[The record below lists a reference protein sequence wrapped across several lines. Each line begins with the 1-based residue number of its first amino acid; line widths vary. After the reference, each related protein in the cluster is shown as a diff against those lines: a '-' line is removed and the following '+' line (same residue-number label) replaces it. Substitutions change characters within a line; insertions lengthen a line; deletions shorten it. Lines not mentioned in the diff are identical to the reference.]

1 MKRPNILWITA
12 LILAWFFDFLFWMH
26 NPGVSFAIYVI
37 LCLVGGFVLLHL
49 DGRKPHWKSLL
60 LLLPIIFFVAISFI
74 RQEPMS
80 RLLAYAFTLFS
91 LGVLAMSYLGGR
103 WLAYSLS
110 DYIANF
116 FKLAG
121 SMIARPFVFISE
133 TRRQKAE
140 PNSTSGR
147 RRIWSIVR
155 GILIAIPIV
164 AIFAALLSSA
174 DLIFAQ
180 RVDDFIKL
188 FRLEKLPEYIFRA
201 VYILFGMYLLV
212 GIILHAA
219 TRSQDEKLT
228 GEGKPLVPAFLGFPE
243 AAIVL
248 GSVVLLFAAF
258 VAIQFRY
265 FFGGQANIHIDG
277 FTYADYARRGFGELV
292 AVAFI
297 SLLLY
302 LGLSA
307 IVKREKPGERWGF
320 SGLGIAMV
328 ALVGV
333 MLVSAFQRL
342 LLYEAAYGF
351 TRLRTY
357 THVFMIWLGV
367 LLAAVV
373 VLDILH
379 KERSFALAMLLAAT
393 SLAVTLSLLNVD
405 GFIVHRNI
413 ARTPPGG
420 GLDVP
425 YLASLSADA
434 IPALAADL
442 VDESL
447 PGLRRDAVGAVL
459 VCHEKMNPN
468 SSDDNWRG
476 FTLSNWWAERAIQ
489 AVRGKLADYQVL
501 DEKWPVKVLTPENVY
516 YECYQAY
523 D

>member
-1 MKRPNILWITA
+1 MLWLTA
-12 LILAWFFDFLFWMH
+12 LILAWFFDFLFWRH
-26 NPGVSFAIYVI
+26 SPGISFAIYVV
-37 LCLVGGFVLLHL
+37 LCLVGGFTLLGL
-49 DGRKPHWKSLL
+49 DGLRPNWKSLL
-60 LLLPIIFFVAISFI
+60 LLLPILFFAAISLI

-80 RLLAYAFTLFS
+80 LFLAYAFTLFS

-103 WLAYSLS
+103 WPAYSLS
-110 DYIANF
+110 DYIVNF

-121 SMIARPFVFISE
+121 SSIARPFTFIGE

-140 PNSTSGR
+140 AGAISGAK
-147 RRIWSIVR
+147 RIWPILR
-155 GILIAIPIV
+155 GILIAIPVV

-174 DLIFAQ
+174 DMIFAQ
-180 RVDDFIKL
+180 RLDELIKL

-201 VYILFGMYLLV
+201 VYILIGMYLLV
-212 GIILHAA
+212 GIFLHAA
-219 TRSQDEKLT
+219 ARSQDEKLI
-228 GEGKPLVPAFLGFPE
+228 GEGKPLVPAFLGFTE

-248 GSVVLLFAAF
+248 GSVVALFTAF

-277 FTYADYARRGFGELV
+277 YTFAEYARRGFGELV
-292 AVAFI
+292 GVAFI

-302 LGLSA
+302 MGLSA
-307 IVKREKPGERWGF
+307 IVKRESASQRWGF
-320 SGLGIAMV
+320 SGLGITMV

-373 VLDILH
+373 LLDIVR
-379 KERSFALAMLLAAT
+379 KERAFALAALLAA
-393 SLAVTLSLLNVD
+393 LGFAMTLSLLNVD
-405 GFIVHRNI
+405 GFIVHQNV
-413 ARTPPGG
+413 ARAPQGE

-425 YLASLSADA
+425 YLASLSTDAVPALTAEFNDPSLPSLTRDA
-434 IPALAADL
+434 IGAA
-442 VDESL
+442 
-447 PGLRRDAVGAVL
+447 L
-459 VCHEKMNPN
+459 VCRGRVN
-468 SSDDNWRG
+468 SSSGDGDWHG
-476 FTLSNWWAERAIQ
+476 FTLSAWWAEQ
-489 AVRGKLADYQVL
+489 AMQQLQDQLAQYQIT
-501 DEKWPVKVLTPENVY
+501 DKDWPIRVLTPASVY
-516 YECYQAY
+516 YECYQSS